1 MKQQTAMQELIEWVN
16 SKTQL
21 FVPSKGQIIEK
32 ATELLEKERQQI
44 IKTAI
49 ECHFEGVRQS
59 AKTSE
64 DYIIY
69 GQKYYNEIY
78 NNQ

>member
-1 MKQQTAMQELIEWVN
+1 MKQTAVEW
-16 SKTQL
+16 L
-21 FVPSKGQIIEK
+21 FDQIPLEWTIKRSGYE
-32 ATELLEKERQQI
+32 ALQIALQMEKEQI

-64 DYIIY
+64 DYIAY
-69 GQKYYNEIY
+69 GEQYYNEIY
-78 NNQ
+78 GK